1 MSFNQ
6 MGRTTYNNNNTYFYP
21 PTNSEEVNNA
31 FKIIVNELGKKDY
44 IIKELELKVQSLEY
58 KIKQIEKN
66 IPYQNDFSIHKN
78 QNKNIPVN
86 NSINGKYYEN
96 KQNNNPM
103 NTPIST
109 PSINGINPKKDVMN
123 FLKEVKQKADT
134 ITFIEFTKYIK
145 LLKNDSENK
154 NEILQKIKILF
165 QPKYNDLYEK
175 LELIISNKKY

>member
-1 MSFNQ
+1 MAYNQ
-6 MGRTTYNNNNTYFYP
+6 MGRASYNSNNSYFYP
-21 PTNSEEVNNA
+21 PTNSDEINDA
-31 FKIIVNELGKKDY
+31 FKIIANELSKKDI

-58 KIKQIEKN
+58 KIRQMEKN
-66 IPYQNDFSIHKN
+66 MYQNDFLMHKN
-78 QNKNIPVN
+78 QNQNIPVN

-109 PSINGINPKKDVMN
+109 PSINGLNPKKDVIN

-134 ITFIEFTKYIK
+134 KTFIEFTKYIK

>member
-1 MSFNQ
+1 
-6 MGRTTYNNNNTYFYP
+6 MGRASYNSNNSYFYP
-21 PTNSEEVNNA
+21 PTNSDEINDA
-31 FKIIVNELGKKDY
+31 FKIIANELSKKDI

-58 KIKQIEKN
+58 KIRQMEKN
-66 IPYQNDFSIHKN
+66 MYQNDFLMHKN
-78 QNKNIPVN
+78 QNQNIPVN

-109 PSINGINPKKDVMN
+109 PSINGLNPKKDVIN

-134 ITFIEFTKYIK
+134 KTFIEFTKYIK

>member
-1 MSFNQ
+1 MAYNQ
-6 MGRTTYNNNNTYFYP
+6 MGRASYNSNNSYFYP
-21 PTNSEEVNNA
+21 PTNSDEINDA
-31 FKIIVNELGKKDY
+31 FKIIANELSKKDI

-58 KIKQIEKN
+58 KIRQMEKN
-66 IPYQNDFSIHKN
+66 MYQNDFLMHKN
-78 QNKNIPVN
+78 QNQNIPVN

-109 PSINGINPKKDVMN
+109 PSINGLNPKKDVIN

-134 ITFIEFTKYIK
+134 KTFIEFTKYIK

-175 LELIISNKKY
+175 LEIIISNKKY

>member
-1 MSFNQ
+1 MAYNQ
-6 MGRTTYNNNNTYFYP
+6 MGRASYNSNNSYFYP
-21 PTNSEEVNNA
+21 PTNSDEINDA
-31 FKIIVNELGKKDY
+31 FKIIANELSKKD
-44 IIKELELKVQSLEY
+44 IIINELELKVQSLEY
-58 KIKQIEKN
+58 KIRQMEKN
-66 IPYQNDFSIHKN
+66 MYQNDFLMHKN
-78 QNKNIPVN
+78 QNQNIPVN

-109 PSINGINPKKDVMN
+109 PSINGLNPKKDVIN

-134 ITFIEFTKYIK
+134 KTFIEFTKYIK

-165 QPKYNDLYEK
+165 QPNYNDLYEK

>member
-1 MSFNQ
+1 
-6 MGRTTYNNNNTYFYP
+6 MGRIPYNNNNTYFYRQ
-21 PTNSEEVNNA
+21 TNSDEVNNA
-31 FKIIVNELGKKDY
+31 FKIIVNELGKKDF
-44 IIKELELKVQSLEY
+44 IIKELELKVQSLEN

-66 IPYQNDFSIHKN
+66 LPYQNDFLMHKN
-78 QNKNIPVN
+78 QNQNLQVN

-96 KQNNNPM
+96 KQNNNPL

-109 PSINGINPKKDVMN
+109 PSVNGINPKKDVIN

-134 ITFIEFTKYIK
+134 KTFIEFTKYIK

-165 QPKYNDLYEK
+165 QPNYNDLYEK

>member
-31 FKIIVNELGKKDY
+31 FKIIVNELGKKDL
-44 IIKELELKVQSLEY
+44 IIKELELKVQSLEN

-66 IPYQNDFSIHKN
+66 LPYQNDFLIHKN
-78 QNKNIPVN
+78 QNQNLQVN

-96 KQNNNPM
+96 KQNNNPL

-109 PSINGINPKKDVMN
+109 PSVNGINPKKDVIN

-134 ITFIEFTKYIK
+134 KTFIEFTKYIK

-154 NEILQKIKILF
+154 REILKKIKYLF
-165 QPKYNDLYEK
+165 ESNYNDLYEK
-175 LELIISNKKY
+175 LENIIAK

>member
-1 MSFNQ
+1 MAYNQ
-6 MGRTTYNNNNTYFYP
+6 MGRASYNSNNYYFYP
-21 PTNSEEVNNA
+21 PTNSDEINDA
-31 FKIIVNELGKKDY
+31 FKIIANELSKKDI

-58 KIKQIEKN
+58 KIRQMEKN
-66 IPYQNDFSIHKN
+66 MYQNDFLMHKN
-78 QNKNIPVN
+78 QNQNIPVN

-109 PSINGINPKKDVMN
+109 PSINGLNPKKDVIN

-134 ITFIEFTKYIK
+134 KTFIEFTKYIK

>member
-1 MSFNQ
+1 MSYNQ
-6 MGRTTYNNNNTYFYP
+6 MGRASYNNNNNTYFYP
-21 PTNSEEVNNA
+21 PTNSDEINNA
-31 FKIIVNELGKKDY
+31 FKIIVNELSKKDI

-58 KIKQIEKN
+58 KIRQMEKN
-66 IPYQNDFSIHKN
+66 IYQNDFSMHKN
-78 QNKNIPVN
+78 QNQNFPVN
-86 NSINGKYYEN
+86 TSINGKYYEN

-109 PSINGINPKKDVMN
+109 PSINGINPKKDVIN

-134 ITFIEFTKYIK
+134 KTFIEFTKYIK

-175 LELIISNKKY
+175 LEQIISNKKY

>member
-1 MSFNQ
+1 MAYNQ
-6 MGRTTYNNNNTYFYP
+6 MGRASYNSNNSYFYP
-21 PTNSEEVNNA
+21 PTNSDEINDA
-31 FKIIVNELGKKDY
+31 FKIIANELSKKDI

-58 KIKQIEKN
+58 KIRQMEKN
-66 IPYQNDFSIHKN
+66 MYQNDFLMHKN
-78 QNKNIPVN
+78 QNQNIPVN

-109 PSINGINPKKDVMN
+109 PSINGLNPKKDVIN

-134 ITFIEFTKYIK
+134 KTFIEFTKYIK

-165 QPKYNDLYEK
+165 QPNYNDLYEK

>member
-1 MSFNQ
+1 MAYNQ
-6 MGRTTYNNNNTYFYP
+6 MGRASYNSNNSYFYP
-21 PTNSEEVNNA
+21 PTNSDEINDA
-31 FKIIVNELGKKDY
+31 FKIIANELSKKDI

-58 KIKQIEKN
+58 KIRQMEKN
-66 IPYQNDFSIHKN
+66 MYQNDFLMHKN
-78 QNKNIPVN
+78 QNQNIPVN